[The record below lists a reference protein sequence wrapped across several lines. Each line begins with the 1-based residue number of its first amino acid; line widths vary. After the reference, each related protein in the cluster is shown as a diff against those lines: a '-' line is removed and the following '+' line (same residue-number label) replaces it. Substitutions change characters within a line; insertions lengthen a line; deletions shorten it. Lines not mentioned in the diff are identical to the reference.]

1 MTAVMLDGKAISAK
15 VKENVKAEIADF
27 IEKTGKSVTLAV
39 IRVGDNPASEIYVR
53 NKIRACEAV
62 GIRSLSITLPG
73 ETTENEVLDKI
84 QSLAADKSVNGILVQ
99 LPLPAHIN
107 ENKILLAIP
116 KEKDVDG
123 FHPENVGD
131 LVLGNPAITAC
142 TPSGVIEMIAS
153 TGISLC
159 GKHAVVLGRSN
170 IVGKPMALLLLQ
182 QNATVT
188 VCHSKTQNLS
198 EITAQA
204 DVLIAAIGK
213 PNFVKKEMVKQGAIV
228 VDVGINRTENG
239 IVGDV
244 DPAVQEVA
252 SYLSPVPGGVGPM
265 TIAMLMKNTL
275 IAARRQCE

>member
-62 GIRSLSITLPG
+62 GIRSLSISLPG

-84 QSLAADKSVNGILVQ
+84 KSLAADKSVNGILVQ

>member
-15 VKENVKAEIADF
+15 VKESVKAEIADF

-62 GIRSLSITLPG
+62 GIRSLSITLAG
-73 ETTENEVLDKI
+73 DTSENEVLDKI

>member
-15 VKENVKAEIADF
+15 VKENVKVEIADF

-73 ETTENEVLDKI
+73 ETSENEVLDKI

>member
-1 MTAVMLDGKAISAK
+1 MTAAMLDGKAISAK

-73 ETTENEVLDKI
+73 ETSENEVLDKI

-131 LVLGNPAITAC
+131 LLLGNPAITAC

-275 IAARRQCE
+275 IAAQRQCE

>member
-1 MTAVMLDGKAISAK
+1 
-15 VKENVKAEIADF
+15 
-27 IEKTGKSVTLAV
+27 
-39 IRVGDNPASEIYVR
+39 
-53 NKIRACEAV
+53 
-62 GIRSLSITLPG
+62 
-73 ETTENEVLDKI
+73 
-84 QSLAADKSVNGILVQ
+84 
-99 LPLPAHIN
+99 
-107 ENKILLAIP
+107 
-116 KEKDVDG
+116 
-123 FHPENVGD
+123 
-131 LVLGNPAITAC
+131 
-142 TPSGVIEMIAS
+142 
-153 TGISLC
+153 
-159 GKHAVVLGRSN
+159 
-170 IVGKPMALLLLQ
+170 MALLLLQ

-252 SYLSPVPGGVGPM
+252 LYLSPVPGGVGPM

>member
-1 MTAVMLDGKAISAK
+1 
-15 VKENVKAEIADF
+15 
-27 IEKTGKSVTLAV
+27 
-39 IRVGDNPASEIYVR
+39 
-53 NKIRACEAV
+53 
-62 GIRSLSITLPG
+62 LPG
-73 ETTENEVLDKI
+73 GTTENEVLDKI
-84 QSLAADKSVNGILVQ
+84 KSLAADKSVNGILVQ

-153 TGISLC
+153 TDISLC

>member
-15 VKENVKAEIADF
+15 VKESVKAEIADF

-62 GIRSLSITLPG
+62 GIRSLSITLAG
-73 ETTENEVLDKI
+73 DTSENEVLDKI

-131 LVLGNPAITAC
+131 LLLGNPAITAC